1 MVAAFRERRDRIV
14 SLLHDIPG
22 VAIGLPDG
30 AFYAFPDVRGL
41 FGRELAGGVICHD
54 DDELAAF
61 LLEKAQIGVVPGS
74 AFGAPG
80 FIRLSYATSMQ
91 QIEEGMRRFAEAVG
105 A

>member
-41 FGRELAGGVICHD
+41 LGRELAGGMICHD

-61 LLEKAQIGVVPGS
+61 LLETAHIGVVPGS
-74 AFGAPG
+74 AFGAAG

-91 QIEEGMRRFAEAVG
+91 QIEEGMQRFAAAVG